1 MSARPVTALL
11 LAANPIG
18 TSRLQ
23 LDEELRHIRM
33 KVRASDHRDAIEF
46 VPWFAARPDDLL
58 QTLLQY
64 RPEIVHFSGHG
75 SAAHELIFAGD
86 GGAARAVSA
95 EALRRI
101 FRVLRDNVRLV
112 LLNACWSA
120 PQAEAIAESVDF
132 TIGMERPIG
141 DGAAITFA
149 ASFYRA
155 LGFGRSVQEA
165 FDLGTTAVLLEGIPG
180 ETTPQLITRPG
191 APAPAYL
198 FRPDRTDADRPT
210 LIVSGLTDNTPH
222 TRFRYTSR
230 TADGRVVIEARDPYL
245 DRVRA
250 GGELG
255 EADWEYDFQWPA
267 LDIKV
272 VNNTGRTAFLHEA
285 VLRVAESRTDP
296 RPIPMIDRTAQ
307 SMCLPLRNVGWG
319 DMTDCELRFRLTPAA
334 GGSPPFTWR
343 FADVD
348 DACTGE
354 PLREHFAAAGLDADL
369 WDRIRDA
376 GTDHR
381 WVYLTADSGLGEPL
395 EEEVMWW
402 GRRMPPSVY
411 ADLRARALGPFRR
424 GQAVLTGELTYG
436 CLGRDG
442 DRTVRTNPILVEYE
456 FPRPLVIEDS
466 LSTAAA
472 PPSSSY
478 QVRLRTDGHDYEV
491 VVPISHTLLPGEPD
505 RFLIRLAAERSSI
518 HDFTLTLR
526 YNGDEE
532 VTSSM
537 PVSLD
542 LFVSRNTVEANL
554 WHGPDNTPGWSPR
567 SVG

>member
-1 MSARPVTALL
+1 MSARPATALL

-46 VPWFAARPDDLL
+46 VPWFAARPDDLM

-86 GGAARAVSA
+86 DGAARPVSA

-112 LLNACWSA
+112 VLNACWSA

-141 DGAAITFA
+141 DQAAIVFA

-165 FDLGTTAVLLEGIPG
+165 FDLGTTAVLLEGIP
-180 ETTPQLITRPG
+180 EESTPRLIARPG
-191 APAPAYL
+191 APEPAYL
-198 FRPDRTDADRPT
+198 FRPDRTDTDRPT
-210 LIVSGLTDNTPH
+210 LIVSGLTDDTPH
-222 TRFRYTSR
+222 TRLRYTSR
-230 TADGRVVIEARDPYL
+230 TAGGRVVVEARDPYL
-245 DRVRA
+245 DSIRS
-250 GGELG
+250 GGRLG
-255 EADWEYDFQWPA
+255 TWDWKHDFQWPE
-267 LDIKV
+267 LDVKV

-296 RPIPMIDRTAQ
+296 RPIPMVHDKAYHLH
-307 SMCLPLRNVGWG
+307 LPLTNAGWG
-319 DMTDCELRFRLTPAA
+319 DLFDCELRFRIAPATDPEGA
-334 GGSPPFTWR
+334 PFVRR
-343 FADVD
+343 FAGIEE
-348 DACTGE
+348 AWAGE
-354 PLREHFAAAGLDADL
+354 PLREQFAAAGLDADL

-381 WVYLTADSGLGEPL
+381 WVYLAAESELGEPL
-395 EEEVMWW
+395 ESPVRWW
-402 GRRMPPSVY
+402 DRRISPSGY
-411 ADLRARALGPFRR
+411 AELRARALGPFGGGR
-424 GQAVLTGELTYG
+424 AVLTGDLTYG
-436 CLGRDG
+436 CLDRDG
-442 DRTVRTNPILVEYE
+442 KRVVMTNPIQVEYS
-456 FPRPLVIEDS
+456 FPEPVVIREP
-466 LSTAAA
+466 TAGAAA
-472 PPSSSY
+472 PPSSHY
-478 QVRLRTDGHDYEV
+478 RTRLRTDGRDYEV

-505 RFLIRLAAERSSI
+505 RFLIGMAAERSSI

-532 VTSSM
+532 VVATT

-542 LFVSRNTVEANL
+542 LFVSRNDVEANL
-554 WHGPDNTPGWSPR
+554 RGGPD
-567 SVG
+567 